1 MSMATQGTNSANAS
15 KVSLLDKAVAD
26 MLAEALRRGFH
37 GTASVELTIQD
48 GTIQQIRRRIDRVEK

>member
-1 MSMATQGTNSANAS
+1 MAMQGTNSANAS